1 MNNKKIV
8 INRKGM
14 ILNWLNKFL
23 IRKYFVGIVLILV
36 GIILIF
42 GLSGYEVKVVEYMNG
57 ELN

>member
-14 ILNWLNKFL
+14 IFNWLNKFL

-42 GLSGYEVKVVEYMNG
+42 GLSGYEVKVVECMNG